1 MFKNILI
8 PTDGSEFSEMVVK
21 DGLALAKLLDAKIT
35 GLHVFSTKE
44 LCALDEFWSGAD
56 SVLQQIR
63 DHRLNE
69 GRRYLDHLD
78 VAARSQGVEFDR
90 VILEHDH
97 VWEAIV
103 DTAREKNCDL
113 VMMAAHGRQGL
124 SALVIGGE
132 TNKVLIH
139 SKIPVL
145 VYR

>member
-1 MFKNILI
+1 MFRNILI
-8 PTDGSEFSEMVVK
+8 PTDGSELSEKVIQ
-21 DGLALAKLLDAKIT
+21 DGLALAKSLAAKVT
-35 GLHVFSTKE
+35 GLHVFSTKS

-56 SVLQQIR
+56 SVLTQIR
-63 DHRLNE
+63 DHQRNE

-78 VAARSQGVEFDR
+78 VRAQSQGVAFHR

-103 DTAREKNCDL
+103 NTAKEEHCDL
-113 VMMAAHGRQGL
+113 IMMAAHGRHGV
-124 SALVIGGE
+124 SAVVVGGE